1 MSPDAPDREPPPYRV
16 YRSGGSGAPDAPD
29 PPGDGPKP
37 GYRTYRS
44 RRRLLDRLRPSG
56 STPLDALR
64 RRKPAPS
71 VRPPGGPPEGHPRL
85 RRFLKWAAIAIG
97 SWILLSIVVFMI
109 SAQTAPGVPD
119 GAEKALSSGGT
130 LLTGSTVLVL
140 GSDQRTEGT
149 REPGA
154 TTSGPSRSDSILLL
168 HVGVGTVRKL
178 SIPRDSY
185 VPGVG
190 KINAAFAQGGAAGA
204 IRTVEHFMGNGLK
217 VNHVI
222 LVSFENFPKL
232 IDALGGIDI
241 HLDNCLKSNH
251 FGGKRIKLSRG
262 DHHLTGREALRFA
275 RVRENR
281 CAPNE
286 DDRARA
292 ARQQQVLGAMRS
304 KVVSPIHWP
313 SSFVRLPLIAWRAP
327 RTLPSDMKGPGLAAL
342 FTDLLT
348 GGSGDTRVLKPF
360 SNGPGGSLLVSEGE
374 RARAVDQLL
383 GK

>member
-1 MSPDAPDREPPPYRV
+1 MSPDAPDREPRPEYRV
-16 YRSGGSGAPDAPD
+16 YRSGSPDAS
-29 PPGDGPKP
+29 GEKP
-37 GYRTYRS
+37 RPQYRTYRS

-64 RRKPAPS
+64 KRKPAPS
-71 VRPPGGPPEGHPRL
+71 VRPPGAPRRRPRL

-97 SWILLSIVVFMI
+97 SWMLLSLVVFLI
-109 SAQTAPGVPD
+109 SAQTAPGVSD
-119 GAEKALSSGGT
+119 DAEKALSGGGT
-130 LLTGSTVLVL
+130 LFTGSTVLVL

-168 HVGVGTVRKL
+168 HVGFGTVRKL

-190 KINAAFAQGGAAGA
+190 KINAAFAQDGASGA
-204 IRTVEHFMGNGLK
+204 IRAVESFMGNDLE

-232 IDALGGIDI
+232 IDALGGIDV
-241 HLDNCLKSNH
+241 HLDHCLKSNR
-251 FGGKRIKLSRG
+251 FGGKRIKLRAG
-262 DHHLTGREALRFA
+262 DNHLTGREALRFA

-281 CAPNE
+281 CDPNE
-286 DDRARA
+286 DDRDRA
-292 ARQQQVLGAMRS
+292 ARQQLVLAAMRS
-304 KVVSPIHWP
+304 RVVSPLNWP
-313 SSFVRLPLIAWRAP
+313 SSLVRLPLIAWQAP
-327 RTLPSDMKGPGLAAL
+327 RTLPSDMKGPGLMAL

-348 GGSGDTRVLKPF
+348 GGSGEPNVLKPY
-360 SNGPGGSLLVSEGE
+360 SDGGPGGSLLVSEGE
-374 RARAVDQLL
+374 RARAVEELL